1 MKKKIIEESTDL
13 SKIVDAFS
21 KIVKANS
28 EKDLFGKP
36 TWFLHSGILALDYI
50 MSGIVDGTGG
60 YPGGRVIEIH
70 GPPSTG
76 KSLLLSLAAASHQRN
91 GGLVVIED
99 AEKRWDVDF
108 ATFHGVDASKTIPFT
123 IDTIEEFCVKTIDLL
138 HKSIDMGADA
148 PRLLFLLDS
157 VATLSTLKEVDDKG
171 TKADQGR
178 RAQRMKAAMRVL
190 PSLIYQTQSI
200 LIATNHVT
208 ANVGV
213 MYGPKTTTPTGSGIP
228 FQASTRLEMF
238 TAKQIKLA
246 NKNRPIGI
254 VMRIR
259 CTKNSITIPFGECAV
274 SMYWATGVDKY
285 SGLLDLAVDLDILT
299 EDRKVYTYNT
309 SYKSEVKFKGH
320 EFKTIMENYPEILLD
335 EKWTKPYF
343 TKSTEVEEPIEYEE
357 SEI

>member
-1 MKKKIIEESTDL
+1 MKKKIIEDTSDL

-21 KIVKANS
+21 KVVKANLD
-28 EKDLFGKP
+28 KDLFGKP
-36 TWFLHSGILALDYI
+36 TWFLHSGVLALDYI
-50 MSGIVDGTGG
+50 MSSIVDGTGG

-76 KSLLLSLAAASHQRN
+76 KSLLLALAAASHQRT

-108 ATFHGVDASKTIPFT
+108 AKFHGVDASKTIPFT
-123 IDTIEEFCVKTIDLL
+123 IDTIEEFCIKTTDLL
-138 HKSIDMGADA
+138 HKSIDMGAEA
-148 PRLLFLLDS
+148 PKLLFLLDS

-208 ANVGV
+208 EKVGV
-213 MYGPKTTTPTGSGIP
+213 MFGPKTTTTTGSGIP

-259 CTKNSITIPFGECAV
+259 CVKNSVTIPFGECAV
-274 SMYWATGVDKY
+274 NMYWANGVDKY
-285 SGLLDLAVDLDILT
+285 SGLLALATDLDIFT
-299 EDRKVYTYNT
+299 EERKVY
-309 SYKSEVKFKGH
+309 SYGEITFKEH
-320 EFKTIMENYPEILLD
+320 EFKSIMQKYPEILLD

-343 TKSTEVEEPIEYEE
+343 STRTNEEEPIEYEE
-357 SEI
+357 ET